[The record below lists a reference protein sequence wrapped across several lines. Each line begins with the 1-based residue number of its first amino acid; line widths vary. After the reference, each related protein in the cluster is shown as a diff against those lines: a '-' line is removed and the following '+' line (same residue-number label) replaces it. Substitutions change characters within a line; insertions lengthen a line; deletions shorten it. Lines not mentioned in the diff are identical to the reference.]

1 MEANRSRARWTYA
14 EFARLPSEGSTR
26 YEVID
31 GELAVTPAPTGA
43 HQVVVSNLVRILG
56 TFVHGHALGIILPSP
71 IDVLFGEGDYFEPDV
86 VFLRAERALLLGER
100 GIEGAPD
107 LVIEILSPSTAHRDR
122 GIKLDR
128 YRHFRVPVY
137 WIVDLAEGSIEIWR
151 LAEGAEAP
159 EVLPATG
166 RLRWAPVKGGPTLDI
181 PVADIVPGMEG
192 ASASEAPGSC

>member
-1 MEANRSRARWTYA
+1 MEANRSRTRWTYA

-43 HQVVVSNLVRILG
+43 HQLVVSNLVRILG
-56 TFVHGHALGIILPSP
+56 TFVHDHGLGIILPSP
-71 IDVLFGEGDYFEPDV
+71 VDVLFGEDDYFEPDV
-86 VFLRAERALLLGER
+86 VFLRAERAHLLGDR

-128 YRHFRVPVY
+128 YRHFRVPEY
-137 WIVDLAEGSIEIWR
+137 WIVDLAGRSIEVWQ
-151 LAEGAEAP
+151 LAEGAGTPHA
-159 EVLPATG
+159 LTATG
-166 RLRWAPVKGGPTLDI
+166 RLRWAPVSGGPALD
-181 PVADIVPGMEG
+181 VAVSEIVPEG
-192 ASASEAPGSC
+192 